1 MKALVFNGERKG
13 ENYCDAVYDILLEE
27 LENRDFRVD
36 KYILR
41 DTEIA
46 SCLGC
51 FGCWIKTPG
60 ICVINDEQMEI
71 IRKAVQSD
79 LLVFLTPVTFGG
91 YSSELK
97 KALDRLIPIILPY
110 FKEIGGEIH
119 HAARYEKYPSIIAI
133 GILTDHDEES
143 EKIFKKLVN
152 RNVINFHAP
161 NHVAEVIPKEQD
173 AETIRDK
180 IGKILKEVGVKQ

>member
-1 MKALVFNGERKG
+1 MRALVLNGERKD
-13 ENYCDAVYDILLEE
+13 EKFCDSVYNVLLEE
-27 LENRDFRVD
+27 LENRGFQVN

-41 DTEIA
+41 DIEIA
-46 SCLGC
+46 SCIGC
-51 FGCWIKTPG
+51 FGCWMKTPG
-60 ICVINDEQMEI
+60 ICVINDEQREI
-71 IRKAVQSD
+71 ARKAVQSD

-110 FKEIGGEIH
+110 FEEIGGEIH

-133 GILTDHDEES
+133 GILTDHGEES

-161 NHVAEVIPKEQD
+161 NHVAEIIPHGQD

-180 IGKILKEVGVKQ
+180 IGKILKEVGVKE